1 MNDLIIN
8 YKGIIPS
15 YFECDYDNAVSHLT
29 SHMKNKHYYLHD
41 RKIAYKDT
49 TITEDYSTKNLNQA
63 IFINCK
69 FNSSNLSR
77 VSFVNSKFFNC
88 EFCNCNLSSI
98 NFRNSVI
105 SNCTFNAD
113 NCFDNS
119 KFGNCKLSNCYF
131 IGCELNSVSFD
142 EATICSCEFEKNIW
156 NAVTTD
162 LCKFDSCS
170 FSSVVFKNMNF
181 EFSVFRDIH
190 MNNMKLPFPTIPY
203 IYGGLQ
209 YLISTNDDI
218 NITSQHNIKTGI
230 SKEEYLGELTN
241 LEVFYSFSCN
251 YFPLANIYFAQGKK
265 TQGKAAIVYGIN
277 KAIENHDYRM
287 IENFARLIKI
297 NSVFDMTERYNLYYN
312 TISRI
317 SAQEVISY
325 DDANRC
331 LFNFRTFLFNSG
343 DDSSFHLSI
352 KTDIESETQLAT
364 LICKIEDII
373 RSTQISSTYNIE
385 LRHNSP
391 FELFVNLFSDYDSV
405 CYLLGSLLLF
415 LKGVDTVINKVFE
428 YIKNIQEIQKQ
439 SIENKTLKQ
448 QIELNELDIKL
459 KKLEIEKNNND
470 ETEEPT
476 YNTTTSNIDNRK
488 IEINSVSYIIL
499 TNNKTQIIPS
509 SDIFD

>member
-1 MNDLIIN
+1 MNDLHIS

-15 YFECDYDNAVSHLT
+15 YFEEDYNNSVNHLS

-49 TITEDYSTKNLNQA
+49 IITEDYSTKNLNQA
-63 IFINCK
+63 VFINCK
-69 FNSSNLSR
+69 FVDSNLSC

-88 EFCNCNLSSI
+88 EFYNCNLSSI
-98 NFRNSVI
+98 NFRNSII
-105 SNCTFNAD
+105 SDCVFNG
-113 NCFDNS
+113 NNSFNNS
-119 KFGNCKLSNCYF
+119 KLGNCKLLNCHF
-131 IGCELNSVSFD
+131 FSCELNSVSFD
-142 EATICSCEFEKNIW
+142 EATLCSCKFEKNKW

-162 LCKFDSCS
+162 LCKFDSC
-170 FSSVVFKNMNF
+170 FFDSVVFRNMNF
-181 EFSVFRDIH
+181 EFSIFRDIH
-190 MNNMKLPFPTIPY
+190 MHNMKLPFPTIPY

-218 NITSQHNIKTGI
+218 NITSQHNLKEGI
-230 SKEEYLGELTN
+230 SKEKYLDELHN
-241 LEVFYSFSCN
+241 LEVFYSYSCN
-251 YFPLANIYFAQGKK
+251 YFPLANIYFAQEKK
-265 TQGKAAIVYGIN
+265 LQGKAAIVYGIN

-287 IENFARLIKI
+287 IENYARLIQI

-312 TISRI
+312 TISKI
-317 SAQEVISY
+317 STQEAISY

-352 KTDIESETQLAT
+352 KTGIESETQLAN
-364 LICKIEDII
+364 LICKIEEVI
-373 RSTQISSTYNIE
+373 RSAQTTSSYSIE

-391 FELFVNLFSDYDSV
+391 FELFVNLFADYDSV

-415 LKGVDTVINKVFE
+415 LKGIDTVINKVFE
-428 YIKNIQEIQKQ
+428 HIKNVQEIQKQ
-439 SIENKTLKQ
+439 SIENKMLKQ
-448 QIELNELDIKL
+448 QMKLNELDIQL
-459 KKLEIEKNNND
+459 KKSEIEKIKKT
-470 ETEEPT
+470 ETRDT
-476 YNTTTSNIDNRK
+476 MCNATLNIDNRK
-488 IEINSVSYIIL
+488 IEINSVSYIVL

>member
-1 MNDLIIN
+1 MNDLHIS

-15 YFECDYDNAVSHLT
+15 YFEDDYDNAVSHLS

-41 RKIAYKDT
+41 RKIAYRNT

-63 IFINCK
+63 VFINCK
-69 FNSSNLSR
+69 FINSNLSC

-98 NFRNSVI
+98 NFRNSII
-105 SNCTFNAD
+105 SNCIFNAD
-113 NCFDNS
+113 NCFNNS
-119 KFGNCKLSNCYF
+119 KLGNCKLINCCF
-131 IGCELNSVSFD
+131 FSCELNSVSLD
-142 EATICSCEFEKNIW
+142 EATICSCKFEKNKW

-162 LCKFDSCS
+162 LCKFDGC
-170 FSSVVFKNMNF
+170 FFDSVVFSNMNF
-181 EFSVFRDIH
+181 EFSIFKDIH

-209 YLISTNDDI
+209 YLISTNDNI
-218 NITSQHNIKTGI
+218 NITSQHNIKIGI
-230 SKEEYLGELTN
+230 SKEEYLNELNN
-241 LEVFYSFSCN
+241 LEIFYSFSCN

-265 TQGKAAIVYGIN
+265 PQGKAAIVYGIN

-287 IENFARLIKI
+287 IENYARLIKI

-312 TISRI
+312 TISKI
-317 SAQEVISY
+317 SIQEAISY

-343 DDSSFHLSI
+343 NDSSFHLSI
-352 KTDIESETQLAT
+352 KTGIESETQLAD
-364 LICKIEDII
+364 LIFNIENVI
-373 RSTQISSTYNIE
+373 RSAQVSSTYNIE

-391 FELFVNLFSDYDSV
+391 FELFINFFADYDSV

-415 LKGVDTVINKVFE
+415 LKGVDTVINKFFE
-428 YIKNIQEIQKQ
+428 YIKNVQEIQKQ
-439 SIENKTLKQ
+439 SRENKTLKQ
-448 QIELNELDIKL
+448 QIKLNELDIQL
-459 KKLEIEKNNND
+459 KKSEIEKIKQTEIGETTYSDTADINNH
-470 ETEEPT
+470 
-476 YNTTTSNIDNRK
+476 K
-488 IEINSVSYIIL
+488 VEINSVSYIIL

-509 SDIFD
+509 SNIFD